1 MARENVGVTGGAAR
15 EAAAPRVAR
24 GTWWERHQRGI
35 IPYVFISPF
44 YILQLLFFV
53 GPMIF
58 AFYLSLTT
66 WTGGDVRDIHW
77 VGLANFQALFTD
89 PLFYDAAGNTLWYML
104 SGLLIGIPL
113 ALAIA
118 VVLNSGLLRG
128 KTLFRTIY
136 FIPVITPTV
145 AVAIMF
151 ELLFDNQ
158 FGLINAVLQKIGL
171 PGVYWLGDPV
181 TARISVSIVLLWQGL
196 GMTIVFFLAGLQSIP
211 QDLIEAA
218 RVDGASP
225 AQAFYGV
232 TIPML
237 KPVFVFVIIL
247 ALAGGAQIFDQPFI
261 LTNGGPN
268 NGTISMVMLM
278 YQEANQNIR
287 FGYASSIAVILFV
300 VVAAMT
306 IFQMRVLGAFS
317 DE

>member
-1 MARENVGVTGGAAR
+1 MARENVGATGGAAL
-15 EAAAPRVAR
+15 ESAAPRVAR

-53 GPMIF
+53 GPMVF
-58 AFYLSLTT
+58 ALYLSLTT

-77 VGLANFQALFTD
+77 VGLANFQALFND

-104 SGLLIGIPL
+104 SGLIIGIPL

-145 AVAIMF
+145 AVTIMF

-171 PGVYWLGDPV
+171 PGVYWLGDPL

-237 KPVFVFVIIL
+237 KPVFAFVIIL

-287 FGYASSIAVILFV
+287 FGYASSVAVILFV
-300 VVAAMT
+300 VVAALT
-306 IFQMRVLGAFS
+306 IFQLRVLGTFS